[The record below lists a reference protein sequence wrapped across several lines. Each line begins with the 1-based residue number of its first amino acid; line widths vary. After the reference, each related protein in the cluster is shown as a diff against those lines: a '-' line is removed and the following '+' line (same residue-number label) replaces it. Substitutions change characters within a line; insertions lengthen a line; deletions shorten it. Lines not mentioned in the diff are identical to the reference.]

1 MIFENISEMSSISY
15 LLSTLLGWIQVVG
28 VECSVTSINSDGP
41 RQNLFIDIYE
51 LELFLW
57 MERMHRLRYVFVSL
71 S

>member
-51 LELFLW
+51 LKLFLW
-57 MERMHRLRYVFVSL
+57 MERMNELRYVFVSL